1 MTQGIWLDT
10 KVASP
15 EDLKE
20 LCQVDGDCISFYL
33 QSHQGGAGTKP
44 TAQRLR
50 ALLEQ
55 AQHEME
61 TRGLKDPDCHAL
73 LDPLWA
79 LTSDPDMF
87 AGHKD
92 GLALFRSSRT
102 FQMFRIPAKIEE
114 QMTVAGR
121 FHILPLLEEMK
132 QEPLFYVI
140 ELTKKGVRLL
150 RSAEAKFEQIELPED
165 CPQSLEDVDYTAEHQ
180 HESAHGLNSGKEHYL
195 KYLRL
200 VDRSLRRIIRPVGVP
215 VVVAGVAEDA
225 AIFRSVS
232 TFTHLIG
239 ETVPLSPDRFIASDV
254 ISKAREVVSRWIS
267 PDERKAVEEFQGG
280 HRTVSAELNLITQA
294 AWRGRVQTLFVTP
307 GTLQLGD
314 FGIVAK
320 ELKAEGITD
329 LVNAAAVETIRH
341 SGQVLVL
348 PADRMPDK
356 VTVAATL
363 RY

>member
-1 MTQGIWLDT
+1 MIQGIWLDT

-33 QSHQGGAGTKP
+33 QPHHGGAGTKP

-55 AQHEME
+55 AQHQIE
-61 TRGLKDPDCHAL
+61 TRGLKDTECHAL

-79 LTSDPDMF
+79 LTTDPDMF

-92 GLALFRSSRT
+92 GLALFRSPRT
-102 FQMFRIPAKIEE
+102 FQMFRIPAKVDE
-114 QMTVAGR
+114 QITVAGR
-121 FHILPLLEEMK
+121 FHILPLLEEME

-150 RSAEAKFEQIELPED
+150 RAADAKFEQVELPED
-165 CPQSLEDVDYTAEHQ
+165 CPQSLEDVDYAAEHQ
-180 HESAHGLNSGKEHYL
+180 REAAHGLNSAREHYL

-200 VDRSLRRIIRPVGVP
+200 VDRSLRRIICPAGVP

-225 AIFRSVS
+225 ATFRSVS
-232 TFTHLIG
+232 TFTHLIS
-239 ETVPLSPDRFIASDV
+239 ETVPLNPDRFIASDV
-254 ISKAREVVSRWIS
+254 ITKAREVVSRWVS

-280 HRTVSAELNLITQA
+280 HRTVSTELNQITQA
-294 AWRGRVQTLFVTP
+294 AWRGRIQTLFVTA
-307 GTLQLGD
+307 GTRQLGD
-314 FGIVAK
+314 FGVVAK
-320 ELKAEGITD
+320 ELNAEGISD
-329 LVNAAAVETIRH
+329 LINAAAVETIRH

-348 PADRMPDK
+348 PVDRMPDK
-356 VTVAATL
+356 ITVAATL